1 MAEKLDL
8 AHVKAELEKLTGWEL
23 HPERAAIA
31 KRFEFGN
38 FSKAFA
44 WMTQI
49 ALFAEKIDH
58 HPEWENV
65 YQRVDVI
72 LATHSASGITELDIK
87 MAKKMNHYAK
97 LYQS

>member
-1 MAEKLDL
+1 MAEKLNRKDVTAAL
-8 AHVKAELEKLTGWEL
+8 ETLPGWRRHAE
-23 HPERAAIA
+23 RDAIT

-44 WMTQI
+44 WMAQI

-65 YQRVDVI
+65 YQRVDVV
-72 LATHSASGITELDIK
+72 LTTHSAEGITELDIK
-87 MAKKMNHYAK
+87 MAKKMNHCAK